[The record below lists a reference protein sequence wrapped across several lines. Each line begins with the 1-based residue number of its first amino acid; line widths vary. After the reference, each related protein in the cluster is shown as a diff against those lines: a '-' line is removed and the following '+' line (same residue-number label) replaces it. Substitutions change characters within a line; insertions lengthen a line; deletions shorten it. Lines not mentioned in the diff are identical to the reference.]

1 MSSTPTTVPGRP
13 RWLVPVLIVVVS
25 LTVGAGLLARELYR
39 LPADVT
45 VPPVTVPST
54 TSLAPAE
61 QPGSPTVELTPG
73 AAAHPAHEP
82 VRQLLQ
88 TYFDAINGRSYE
100 RWKTTVTADRIQAQ
114 PRREWLVDYR
124 STRDGSI
131 IVRRIETRP
140 DQQLQVLVGFTSTQ
154 DPEDAP
160 LALPVGCIRWNLTL
174 PLQRENGQLR
184 IAAVPAGTIPHRE
197 AC

>member
-1 MSSTPTTVPGRP
+1 M
-13 RWLVPVLIVVVS
+13 LVVVVS
-25 LTVGAGLLARELYR
+25 LTVGAGLLAREVYR
-39 LPADVT
+39 LPGDVA
-45 VPPVTVPST
+45 VPMVTVPST
-54 TSLAPAE
+54 SSLAPDE

-73 AAAHPAHEP
+73 AAAHPEHES

-100 RWKTTVTADRIQAQ
+100 RWMTTVTADRIQVQ

-131 IVRRIETRP
+131 IVRRIETRA
-140 DQQLQVLVGFTSTQ
+140 DQRLHVLVGFTSTQ

-160 LALPVGCIRWNLTL
+160 VGLPVGCIRWNLTL
-174 PLQRENGQLR
+174 PLQQENGQLK
-184 IAAVPAGTIPHRE
+184 IAEVPAGTIPHRE